1 LFIKRYAMTPKTLRR
16 IPQRAATMVE
26 YGIMLALVL
35 LIAYMAFQELGNKTG
50 QAAVDTAAAF
60 QQ

>member
-1 LFIKRYAMTPKTLRR
+1 MTPKTLRR